1 MNRLAMIAV
10 TCVLGFVLTACGE
23 QSTPKPTTAT
33 DTPASQ
39 TTTPTPDQTTPDQT
53 DSSKSQ

>member
-23 QSTPKPTTAT
+23 QSTPKPTAGTT

-39 TTTPTPDQTTPDQT
+39 TTDQTTPAKT
-53 DSSKSQ
+53 DGQSH